1 MESLLVNKKD
11 LLNKINSVLDT
22 LNSIKTDI
30 MKDIELDDITM
41 IEDVKESKYKE
52 TTKTLTPQKQS
63 KTKRYG
69 DEYESTNG
77 WNEVGDNSVLPNIT
91 M

>member
-52 TTKTLTPQKQS
+52 TTKTLTPQKQP